1 MTTTTNIE
9 IELPLQQTNEPKTIA
24 DFSTTLLETIQSKNT
39 TDTLLLIKEFKEMIK
54 TDSNYVVWITDP
66 KNLIKVQQSITE
78 NLKVPHKMMMIKKRQ
93 VTRAQ
98 NAMFFLQAMEN
109 GIKKVL

>member
-1 MTTTTNIE
+1 MNTNNE
-9 IELPLQQTNEPKTIA
+9 IEDVKSRKKIQE
-24 DFSTTLLETIQSKNT
+24 FSKLLLETIESKNT
-39 TDTLLLIKEFKEMIK
+39 EECMVLLQEFKEQIK
-54 TDSNYVVWITDP
+54 IDPEYVVWITDP
-66 KNLIKVQQSITE
+66 KNLIQVQQAITE
-78 NLKVPHKMMMIKKRQ
+78 NLGVPHKMMMIKKRQ